1 MIKMQFYL
9 YLFIILIKALLK
21 ASPFLWWCFLKCF
34 EIRFTFKPVCVYI
47 NYLVTFRDTPA
58 VYYYLNQNIMFY
70 PIGYTSVYNKST
82 TGKFRYNTVCIWG
95 SNSITWYVDNTEIDH
110 SDSQWNSLGVSY
122 NYTVFLQ

>member
-1 MIKMQFYL
+1 MNVL
-9 YLFIILIKALLK
+9 T
-21 ASPFLWWCFLKCF
+21 
-34 EIRFTFKPVCVYI
+34 FTFKPVCVYI
-47 NYLVTFRDTPA
+47 NYLVTFHDTPA

-70 PIGYTSVYNKST
+70 PIGYTSVYNKAT